1 MCPFDYTAVAVSGR
15 LARKPVNHT
24 SWVALAT
31 PTDRPKSV
39 RNRCLI
45 ELFCG
50 VVCVVTCPFDI
61 SVGVGAFVIGLG
73 QISSFLSSNNVQH
86 APCEKKPCKCKNG
99 YYGDL
104 CQDRDCTL
112 TSWTAWSRCT
122 PCPGKCEWDACPKS
136 VRTDEY
142 RSRQRGVKIHNAGA
156 GRCEGERR
164 QSAYCGYCKMTC
176 FLNYLPTGNMS
187 PTRCA
192 QYKFVRDYQEPRK

>member
-1 MCPFDYTAVAVSGR
+1 MKLENAHAKRSITA
-15 LARKPVNHT
+15 
-24 SWVALAT
+24 
-31 PTDRPKSV
+31 KSV
-39 RNRCLI
+39 ATRIVKWGNGQRGASVRVVLLADGKVDPALQNHSLRDMGKDVQLTTYNMHHAKRNR
-45 ELFCG
+45 
-50 VVCVVTCPFDI
+50 VN
-61 SVGVGAFVIGLG
+61 A
-73 QISSFLSSNNVQH
+73 
-86 APCEKKPCKCKNG
+86 KNG

-176 FLNYLPTGNMS
+176 FLNYLPTGNMA

-192 QYKFVRDYQEPRK
+192 QYNFVRDYQEPRK